1 MTVDEAHA
9 IVQQLQEEGVDAE
22 VMEDYSGRGMF
33 GRTCPAITGER
44 AILTEIGYAASQIGM
59 ARSDVPPEP
68 TRWDSGSSCTE
79 PRVSC
84 RGQPLHGPRHSAEAT
99 P

>member
-1 MTVDEAHA
+1 MKESTMTVDEAHA

-59 ARSDVPPEP
+59 ARSDVPSR
-68 TRWDSGSSCTE
+68 TDSMGLGI
-79 PRVSC
+79 VVY
-84 RGQPLHGPRHSAEAT
+84 
-99 P
+99 